1 MIVKVGQYL
10 HKKYPNS
17 KLNLDVK
24 AHNRP
29 KITLTDGK
37 EIYPDIMDETRK
49 RIYEVHVKGQRKEDY
64 FDKLPEGWYGVN
76 VFYDEWMCPETII
89 FKEKIQRIQ
98 EIEWVKEAA
107 VSIFDHL
114 IGQEV
119 YIKSKDKIGTV
130 VAAIENQIFVKYDGE
145 YAWCDPDELEK
156 NKKGEG

>member
-76 VFYDEWMCPETII
+76 VFYDKWMCPETIV
-89 FKEKIQRIQ
+89 Q
-98 EIEWVKEAA
+98 
-107 VSIFDHL
+107 SI
-114 IGQEV
+114 
-119 YIKSKDKIGTV
+119 IKL
-130 VAAIENQIFVKYDGE
+130 KYLKTL
-145 YAWCDPDELEK
+145 WCYDDERK
-156 NKKGEG
+156 RFI